1 MKAMVLHPNVESKGQ
16 KLKLKAMLLFVVI
29 AMPTIAFAQTQSEA
43 GEIRAFEARESHRPA
58 YNPDAPSKFKV
69 SDHVYVKSALAIDFT
84 YRKANVTLPLYR
96 GLSASGESVYYV
108 LTDAS
113 DFEFARALGIN
124 YAPKL
129 RKAAGSPGAQNAR
142 IKDGLIIFKGNV
154 DFSPAYKVIP
164 GSPNPF
170 PPKVAEPGALAD
182 AEWSSIVVLPSGIVI
197 NAQIVANKSGT
208 HDRLENIDIN
218 HRTVTLSILD
228 GVQGGRQY
236 FYHLVTDA
244 SASLPAV
251 LEKGVFAPRLAML
264 PTFGK
269 SEPTDDSALLGF
281 SPNVN
286 GISKLDSGQEQGF
299 VASLSN
305 GGIDPINVFPLGPDN
320 DNSSESNNYSP
331 LWDAHISLWTP
342 QAINEGKVH
351 RILSIDEQKQ
361 LIADGYLTSA
371 TGDAD
376 SPTNLFVGGLHP
388 AGLIINCPVIA
399 HPELPAR

>member
-1 MKAMVLHPNVESKGQ
+1 
-16 KLKLKAMLLFVVI
+16 MLLLL
-29 AMPTIAFAQTQSEA
+29 ALCAPTIATAQSQSEA
-43 GEIRAFEARESHRPA
+43 HELSAFEARESHRPA
-58 YNPDAPSKFKV
+58 YNPEAPSKFKE
-69 SDHVYVKSALAIDFT
+69 SDHVFVQSALAVDFT
-84 YRKANVTLPLYR
+84 YRKATVTLPLFR
-96 GLSASGESVYYV
+96 GLDPKGESVYYI

-113 DFEFARALGIN
+113 DFEFAKALGIN

-129 RKAAGSPGAQNAR
+129 RKAAGSPGAQTAT
-142 IKDGLIIFKGNV
+142 IKDGLITFKGNV
-154 DFSPAYKVIP
+154 DFSPVYKVVP
-164 GSPNPF
+164 GSPDPF
-170 PPKVAEPGALAD
+170 PPAVADPGAVAD
-182 AEWSSIVVLPSGIVI
+182 AQWSSIVVLPSGIVI
-197 NAQIVANKSGT
+197 NAQVVHNKTGS
-208 HDRLENIDIN
+208 HDRLKDIDLK
-218 HRTVTLSILD
+218 HRTVTLSVLD
-228 GVQGGRQY
+228 GAQGGKQY
-236 FYHLVTDA
+236 FYHLVTDV

-305 GGIDPINVFPLGPDN
+305 GGIDPINVFPLGPNNQD
-320 DNSSESNNYSP
+320 SSESNNYSP

-342 QAINEGKVH
+342 KAIQEGKVH
-351 RILSIDEQKQ
+351 RILSMAEQKQ

-371 TGDAD
+371 TGDAS
-376 SPTNLFVGGLHP
+376 SPTNAFVGGLHP
-388 AGLIINCPVIA
+388 SGAIINCPVIA

>member
-1 MKAMVLHPNVESKGQ
+1 M
-16 KLKLKAMLLFVVI
+16 
-29 AMPTIAFAQTQSEA
+29 
-43 GEIRAFEARESHRPA
+43 
-58 YNPDAPSKFKV
+58 
-69 SDHVYVKSALAIDFT
+69 
-84 YRKANVTLPLYR
+84 
-96 GLSASGESVYYV
+96 YYV

-129 RKAAGSPGAQNAR
+129 RKAAGSPGSQNVR
-142 IKDGLIIFKGNV
+142 IKDGLINFKGNV
-154 DFSPAYKVIP
+154 DFSPVYRVVP
-164 GSPNPF
+164 GSPDPF
-170 PPKVAEPGALAD
+170 PPKVADPGAVAD
-182 AEWSSIVVLPSGIVI
+182 ADWSSIVVLPSGIVI
-197 NAQIVANKSGT
+197 NAQIVANNSGT
-208 HDRLENIDIN
+208 HDRLKNIDIKN
-218 HRTVTLSILD
+218 RTVTLSILD
-228 GVQGGRQY
+228 GVQGERQY

-269 SEPTDDSALLGF
+269 SEPTDNSALLGF

-286 GISKLDSGQEQGF
+286 GISTLDSGQEQGF

-320 DNSSESNNYSP
+320 NNSSESNNYSP

-342 QAINEGKVH
+342 NAIQQGKVH
-351 RILSIDEQKQ
+351 RILSMDEQKQ

-376 SPTNLFVGGLHP
+376 SPANSFVGGLHP

>member
-1 MKAMVLHPNVESKGQ
+1 
-16 KLKLKAMLLFVVI
+16 MLLLL
-29 AMPTIAFAQTQSEA
+29 ALCAPTIATAQSQSEA
-43 GEIRAFEARESHRPA
+43 HELSAFEARESHRPA
-58 YNPDAPSKFKV
+58 YNPEAPSKFKA
-69 SDHVYVKSALAIDFT
+69 SDHVFVQSALAVDFT
-84 YRKANVTLPLYR
+84 YRKATVTLPLFR
-96 GLSASGESVYYV
+96 GLDPKGESVYYI

-113 DFEFARALGIN
+113 DFEFAKALGIN

-129 RKAAGSPGAQNAR
+129 RKAAGSPGAQTAT
-142 IKDGLIIFKGNV
+142 IKDGLITFKGNV
-154 DFSPAYKVIP
+154 DFSPVYKVVP
-164 GSPNPF
+164 GSPDPF
-170 PPKVAEPGALAD
+170 PPAVADPGAVAD
-182 AEWSSIVVLPSGIVI
+182 AQWSSIVVLPSGIVI
-197 NAQIVANKSGT
+197 NAQVVHNKTGS
-208 HDRLENIDIN
+208 HDRLKDIDLK
-218 HRTVTLSILD
+218 HRTVTLSVLD
-228 GVQGGRQY
+228 GAQGGKQY
-236 FYHLVTDA
+236 FYHLVTDV

-305 GGIDPINVFPLGPDN
+305 GGIDPINVFPLGPNNQD
-320 DNSSESNNYSP
+320 SSESNNYSP

-342 QAINEGKVH
+342 KAIQEGKVH
-351 RILSIDEQKQ
+351 RILSMAEQKQ

-371 TGDAD
+371 TGDAS
-376 SPTNLFVGGLHP
+376 SPTNAFVGGLHP
-388 AGLIINCPVIA
+388 SGAIINCPVIA

>member
-1 MKAMVLHPNVESKGQ
+1 MRWKS
-16 KLKLKAMLLFVVI
+16 MLLLL
-29 AMPTIAFAQTQSEA
+29 ALCAPTIATAQSQSEA
-43 GEIRAFEARESHRPA
+43 HELSAFEARESHRPA
-58 YNPDAPSKFKV
+58 YNPEAPSKFKA
-69 SDHVYVKSALAIDFT
+69 SDHVFVQSALAVDFT
-84 YRKANVTLPLYR
+84 YRKATVTLPLFR
-96 GLSASGESVYYV
+96 GLDPKGESVYYI

-113 DFEFARALGIN
+113 DFEFAKALGIN

-129 RKAAGSPGAQNAR
+129 RKAAGSPGAQTAT
-142 IKDGLIIFKGNV
+142 IKDGLITFKGNV
-154 DFSPAYKVIP
+154 DFSPVYKVIP
-164 GSPNPF
+164 GSPDPF
-170 PPKVAEPGALAD
+170 PPAVADPGAVAD
-182 AEWSSIVVLPSGIVI
+182 AQWSSIVVLPSGIVI
-197 NAQIVANKSGT
+197 NAQVVHNKTGS
-208 HDRLENIDIN
+208 HDRLKDIDLK
-218 HRTVTLSILD
+218 HRTVTLSVLD
-228 GVQGGRQY
+228 GAQGGKQY
-236 FYHLVTDA
+236 FYHLVTDV

-305 GGIDPINVFPLGPDN
+305 GGIDPINVFPLGPNNQD
-320 DNSSESNNYSP
+320 SSESNNYSP

-342 QAINEGKVH
+342 KAIQEGKVH
-351 RILSIDEQKQ
+351 RILSMAEQKQ

-371 TGDAD
+371 TGDAS
-376 SPTNLFVGGLHP
+376 SPTNAFVGGLHP
-388 AGLIINCPVIA
+388 SGAIINCPVIA

>member
-1 MKAMVLHPNVESKGQ
+1 MRWKS
-16 KLKLKAMLLFVVI
+16 MLLLLALCAPMI
-29 AMPTIAFAQTQSEA
+29 ATAQSQSEA
-43 GEIRAFEARESHRPA
+43 HELSVFEARESHRPA
-58 YNPDAPSKFKV
+58 YNPEAPSKFKE
-69 SDHVYVKSALAIDFT
+69 SDHVFVQSALAVDFT
-84 YRKANVTLPLYR
+84 YRKATVTLPLFR
-96 GLSASGESVYYV
+96 GLDPKGESVYYI

-113 DFEFARALGIN
+113 DFEFAKALGIN

-129 RKAAGSPGAQNAR
+129 RKAAGSPGAQTAT
-142 IKDGLIIFKGNV
+142 IKDGLITFKGNV
-154 DFSPAYKVIP
+154 DFSPVYKVVP
-164 GSPNPF
+164 GSPDPF
-170 PPKVAEPGALAD
+170 PPAVADPGAVAD
-182 AEWSSIVVLPSGIVI
+182 AQWSSIVVLPSGIVI
-197 NAQIVANKSGT
+197 NAQIVHNKTGS
-208 HDRLENIDIN
+208 HDRLKDIDLK
-218 HRTVTLSILD
+218 HRTVTLSVLD
-228 GVQGGRQY
+228 GAQGGKQY
-236 FYHLVTDA
+236 FYHLVTDV

-305 GGIDPINVFPLGPDN
+305 GGIDPINVFPLGPNNQD
-320 DNSSESNNYSP
+320 SSESNNYSP

-342 QAINEGKVH
+342 KAIQEGKVH
-351 RILSIDEQKQ
+351 RILSMAEQKQ

-371 TGDAD
+371 TGDAS
-376 SPTNLFVGGLHP
+376 SPTNAFVGGLHP
-388 AGLIINCPVIA
+388 SGAIINCPVIA